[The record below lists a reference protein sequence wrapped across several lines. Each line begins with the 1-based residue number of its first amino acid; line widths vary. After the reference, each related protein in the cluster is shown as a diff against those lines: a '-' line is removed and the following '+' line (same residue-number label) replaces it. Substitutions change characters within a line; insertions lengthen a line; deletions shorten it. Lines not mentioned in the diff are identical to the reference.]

1 MSVDP
6 ESQNRK
12 TEHTWGLSLEWE
24 LKVLS
29 ALFILIVTGLF
40 LLVAHFADLSL
51 KVTLSIYVVTM
62 LILVAYLLR
71 VYRRVVYPMDNLAN
85 IVEAIRLEDY
95 GLSPKMTFKR
105 GVMAQ
110 LLRETANL
118 VEVLQKRKERYNQQI
133 YLIYR
138 LIEQLDL
145 PVMVFDEKLRL
156 SHGNDA
162 FGKWYGQPWK
172 MVKGLSCKRMGLTV
186 SEAGRWQFVNPDAH
200 QGWQIRSSRFANGR
214 DIHQL
219 LILNNIKTEV
229 RQVQQDAWQQIIR
242 VLTHEIRNSLTPI
255 RSMTE
260 LMLDTPEL
268 NEKLRTPVEVIESRS
283 TNLLQFVERYAD
295 SAKPIQV
302 VKKALQ
308 ADTLVEKVLHLF
320 PNNSV
325 EATGGN
331 LTISTDPVL
340 IEQVLI
346 NLVRNGLE
354 SQQAN
359 KCEDSIIIEFIDD
372 KSGTLIKIK
381 DRGAGIANPDNLFV
395 PFYTTKEDGQGIG
408 LNLSR
413 KIIEQHGGSLTLT
426 NRPGGGA
433 IATITLPKEP

>member
-6 ESQNRK
+6 ESQNSK
-12 TEHTWGLSLEWE
+12 TKKNWGPSLEWE

-29 ALFILIVTGLF
+29 AAFILIVTGLF
-40 LLVAHFADLSL
+40 FLVAHFADLSL

-62 LILVAYLLR
+62 LILVTYLLR
-71 VYRRVVYPMDNLAN
+71 VYRRVVHPMNNLAN

-95 GLSPKMTFKR
+95 GLSPKMTFTR

-110 LLRETANL
+110 LLGETANL
-118 VEVLQKRKERYNQQI
+118 VDVLQKRKERYNQQI

-156 SHGNDA
+156 SHGNEA
-162 FGKWYGQPWK
+162 FGKWYGQPRK
-172 MVKGLSCKRMGLTV
+172 VVKGLSCKRMGLTV
-186 SEAGRWQFVNPDAH
+186 TEEGRWQFVNPDAH

-268 NEKLRTPVEVIESRS
+268 HEKLRTPVEVIESRS

-308 ADTLVEKVLHLF
+308 ADTLVEKVSPLF
-320 PNNSV
+320 PDNSV

-331 LTISTDPVL
+331 LTLLADPVL

-354 SQQAN
+354 SQQSN
-359 KCEDSIIIEFIDD
+359 KSEEPISIEFVDD
-372 KSGTLIKIK
+372 KKGVLIKIK
-381 DRGAGIANPDNLFV
+381 DKGAGIANPDNLFV

-408 LNLSR
+408 LNLCR
-413 KIIEQHGGSLTLT
+413 KIIEQHDGSLTLT
-426 NRPGGGA
+426 NRPEGGA
-433 IATITLPKEP
+433 VATIQLSIKQ